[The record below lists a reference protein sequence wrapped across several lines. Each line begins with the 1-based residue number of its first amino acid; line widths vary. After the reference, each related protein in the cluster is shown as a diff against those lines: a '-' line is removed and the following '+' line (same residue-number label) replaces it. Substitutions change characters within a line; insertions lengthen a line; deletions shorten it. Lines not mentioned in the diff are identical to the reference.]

1 MSKDDWVKQFESMTI
16 CLMPDFFTNYHQREV
31 IHHMLNIRVHS
42 EPLSQVTQI
51 LGKFCYWDSQFGMDC
66 CWTLIFKVRISFKAK
81 KPFVQDKN
89 YLLKYPPS
97 NHLYFKNGC
106 LGYKMIDVTLPKNS
120 TGKQPKPS
128 KQLTQKKTRIYIIP
142 LEASFE
148 TVNLNQV
155 NSQSYGLFYR
165 VIVYLSSWF

>member
-1 MSKDDWVKQFESMTI
+1 M
-16 CLMPDFFTNYHQREV
+16 
-31 IHHMLNIRVHS
+31 
-42 EPLSQVTQI
+42 
-51 LGKFCYWDSQFGMDC
+51 
-66 CWTLIFKVRISFKAK
+66 RISFKAK

-106 LGYKMIDVTLPKNS
+106 LGYKMIDVSLPKNS
-120 TGKQPKPS
+120 TGKQPK
-128 KQLTQKKTRIYIIP
+128 QKTRIYIMP
-142 LEASFE
+142 LEVSFE

-165 VIVYLSSWF
+165 VSVYLSSSF